1 MGEGGTCGGQE
12 VLGNS
17 LYFLLKFSENKKLFL
32 KIKFI
37 NKIHYY
43 FTYFIAQV
51 VN

>member
-17 LYFLLKFSENKKLFL
+17 LYFLLNFSENKKLFL

-37 NKIHYY
+37 NKISLLLYLFY
-43 FTYFIAQV
+43 CSSS
-51 VN
+51 